1 MRDLDPDLA
10 ETLASLLPG
19 DIADAAAAEQKYD
32 TIESIA
38 SQVITLLQEQNV
50 TKAICGDLEKHAYSV
65 NDSIRDS
72 TVRNLHILA
81 TV

>member
-1 MRDLDPDLA
+1 MRDLDADLA
-10 ETLASLLPG
+10 ESLSSLLTG
-19 DIADAAAAEQKYD
+19 DIADDATAERKYD
-32 TIESIA
+32 TIESVA
-38 SQVITLLQEQNV
+38 SRVITMLQDRDM